1 MSFVRF
7 ARGIVFIL
15 GVRGLI
21 GATPREKQSYW
32 RLLIV
37 RVEMINKPA
46 TINFSEGVQTI
57 SKRAIIKPRASRTK
71 CGSAAHQL
79 VHSD

>member
-21 GATPREKQSYW
+21 GATPREKNNLTGAYLLFAW
-32 RLLIV
+32 R
-37 RVEMINKPA
+37 
-46 TINFSEGVQTI
+46 
-57 SKRAIIKPRASRTK
+57 
-71 CGSAAHQL
+71 
-79 VHSD
+79 

>member
-46 TINFSEGVQTI
+46 TTI
-57 SKRAIIKPRASRTK
+57 FFRRGPKR
-71 CGSAAHQL
+71 
-79 VHSD
+79 